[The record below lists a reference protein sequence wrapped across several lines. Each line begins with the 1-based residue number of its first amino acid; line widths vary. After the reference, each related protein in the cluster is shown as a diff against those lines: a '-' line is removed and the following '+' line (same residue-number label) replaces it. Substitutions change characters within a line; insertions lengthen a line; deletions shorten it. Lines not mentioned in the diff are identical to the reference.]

1 MRQGLPRRWP
11 EPLIWTGER
20 EFEKLPRSMLKW
32 TTDARW
38 LIAMVLLCALAA
50 QPRDQ
55 KQDDKDKAKQPAAQ
69 TVDSG
74 SFGVFIKGQRVV
86 TESFSVQQQ
95 RGLSIIKSHLKD
107 ASGTANYDQSSELQ
121 IMPNA
126 QLVRYERDETTPAV
140 SSLVV
145 TPSNEFLIEK
155 ISTSAT
161 AKPAEQPFL
170 MPNTSMILDN
180 NFFVH
185 REVLAWKYLK
195 GICQPSSGGGFKCRQ
210 EQAEFGALVPQDRSS
225 IRVRLELVGRE
236 KVTIRGTERELMRL
250 NLIGEGVDW
259 ALWVDDNDQFKL
271 MRIAIPADN

>member
-1 MRQGLPRRWP
+1 LPRNSASQWSTVRC
-11 EPLIWTGER
+11 LVAI
-20 EFEKLPRSMLKW
+20 
-32 TTDARW
+32 
-38 LIAMVLLCALAA
+38 VLGCAFAA
-50 QPRDQ
+50 QAPAQ
-55 KQDDKDKAKQPAAQ
+55 KQDTAKDKDKDKARPPAAA

-86 TESFSVQQQ
+86 TESFSVQQE

-107 ASGTANYDQSSELQ
+107 ASGTANNDQSSELE

-126 QLVRYERDETTPAV
+126 QLVRYEWDETTPAV

-185 REVLAWKYLK
+185 REVLLWRYLAADCHPE
-195 GICQPSSGGGFKCRQ
+195 GGNLQCQTGPV
-210 EQAEFGALVPQDRSS
+210 EFGVLVPQDRTSL
-225 IRVRLELVGRE
+225 RVRIELIGKE
-236 KVTIRGTERELMRL
+236 KVNIRGAERELLRL
-250 NLIGEGVDW
+250 NLSGEGFTW
-259 ALWVDDNDQFKL
+259 ALWVDDHDQFKL
-271 MRIAIPADN
+271 MRVAIPADNTEVVRD